1 MKKLSVLCIALFL
14 TACDDPNIQ
23 QTAKNLNLEQ
33 VGKIGSNLLVNA
45 VKTECENQ
53 LKNQEGGVADF
64 VFTADQKAALCSCVS
79 DELKG
84 NLTAEKFQ
92 NIIKDGG
99 VDTSVLTSMVASAM
113 AVCTAPTNNGVEAAQ
128 TELNEPKP

>member
-1 MKKLSVLCIALFL
+1 MKKLSILCPVLLLA
-14 TACDDPNIQ
+14 ACNDPNIQ

-33 VGKIGSNLLVNA
+33 VSEIGSNLLVNA

-53 LKNQEGGVADF
+53 LKNQEGGVANL
-64 VFTADQKAALCSCVS
+64 VFTADQKAVLCSCVS

-99 VDTSVLTSMVASAM
+99 ADTSVLTSMVTSAM
-113 AVCTAPTNNGVEAAQ
+113 AICTPTNNGVEAAR

>member
-14 TACDDPNIQ
+14 TACNDPNIQ

-33 VGKIGSNLLVNA
+33 VSEIGSNLLVNA

-53 LKNQEGGVADF
+53 LKNQEGGVADL
-64 VFTADQKAALCSCVS
+64 VFTAEQKAALCGCVS

-99 VDTSVLTSMVASAM
+99 VDTSVLTSMVTSAM
-113 AVCTAPTNNGVEAAQ
+113 AVCTAPTNNSVEAGQ
-128 TELNEPKP
+128 TELNESKP